1 MATLTGSN
9 GDSGWMAASGAAEL
23 AHALAGP
30 LSGIL
35 ALAER
40 LQRQSLS
47 PDALSQVHA
56 ILDAGRRM
64 GVDIADAID
73 AAAGDFTLN
82 PEPVVLRDL
91 IEGVEAHWRTRES
104 AGTPSLILSCNAPA
118 DLKVLL
124 DPVRTRRLLDSLIH
138 SAFIACSGPVVDLQI
153 GVKLQAGGLVS
164 IHGRLATP
172 SNGVF
177 EGRRQPRPLPSHR
190 PADGRRCAAGQ
201 ERGVGRRDHLL
212 AQPVHRQRRC
222 GDGQTTAR
230 SRPGPLPPRTHLL
243 IVDDNA
249 TNRIVAVALCEMFG
263 CTAETANDG
272 LEALDAVSHRA
283 FDLILMDI
291 KMPRM
296 DGMEATRGDPRPAR
310 RRRPHP
316 HRVALTANAD
326 ADAAA
331 TYIACGMQAVVD
343 KPIKPD
349 QLLGTLQAVL
359 YAEPSALP
367 DRIAVA

>member
-9 GDSGWMAASGAAEL
+9 GESGWTAASGAAEL

-40 LQRQSLS
+40 LQYQSLS
-47 PDALSQVHA
+47 PDARVQVRA

-82 PEPVVLRDL
+82 PEPVILRDL

-172 SNGVF
+172 SNGPF
-177 EGRRQPRPLPSHR
+177 EDTASLDLCRRIARQM
-190 PADGRRCAAGQ
+190 DGDVLRARNEGS
-201 ERGVGRRDHLL
+201 GVETTFSLNLSIVSD
-212 AQPVHRQRRC
+212 APVMDD
-222 GDGQTTAR
+222 DGETQA
-230 SRPGPLPPRTHLL
+230 GPLPPRTHLL

-296 DGMEATRGDPRPAR
+296 DGMEATRAIRALPGAAAHTPI
-310 RRRPHP
+310 
-316 HRVALTANAD
+316 VALTANAD
-326 ADAAA
+326 AEAAA